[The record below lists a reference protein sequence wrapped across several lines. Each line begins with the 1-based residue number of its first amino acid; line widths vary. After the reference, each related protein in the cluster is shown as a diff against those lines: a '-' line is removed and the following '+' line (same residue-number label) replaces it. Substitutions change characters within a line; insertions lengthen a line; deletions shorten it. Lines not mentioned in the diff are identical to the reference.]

1 MKEVPM
7 DIQEIA
13 DHIIGKTIDSVDVV
27 YGENT
32 LVIYLND
39 GSNVEMIVDSIYAN
53 VPQLDD

>member
-1 MKEVPM
+1 MKEIPM

-32 LVIYLND
+32 LIIYLND

>member
-1 MKEVPM
+1 M

-32 LVIYLND
+32 LIIYLDD
-39 GSNVEMIVDSIYAN
+39 GSNVELIVDSIYAN
-53 VPQLDD
+53 LPQLDD

>member
-32 LVIYLND
+32 LIIYLND

>member
-7 DIQEIA
+7 DVQEIA

>member
-7 DIQEIA
+7 DVQEIA

-32 LVIYLND
+32 LIIYLND